1 MSIESGGQKPVAE
14 TGTRAPKTSRF
25 IPSRWM
31 AGYWLPARVLDTLT
45 QRLTPFRNRLA
56 AHQLARYLGWN
67 HSGSKRLGKPFPIL
81 RELLK
86 TDPDLKLSED
96 QIRGAIKTLLE
107 VEFITREPT
116 NGSKFERTPRSPTG
130 VRRKMHRFHFGP
142 EFAAA
147 FAYMIRKSPTRRG
160 KQGPIQ
166 KKEEKKPCLPRR
178 VGEIAPPK
186 PIRCKPTPE
195 TRVPGFDEHLGSLLR
210 GLRVSLRSPGRDR
223 RLGEDPV
230 HDPAEPRSP
239 DG

>member
-1 MSIESGGQKPVAE
+1 MSIESGGQRPVAE
-14 TGTRAPKTSRF
+14 TGTRAAKTSRF

-107 VEFITREPT
+107 V
-116 NGSKFERTPRSPTG
+116 
-130 VRRKMHRFHFGP
+130 
-142 EFAAA
+142 
-147 FAYMIRKSPTRRG
+147 G
-160 KQGPIQ
+160 K
-166 KKEEKKPCLPRR
+166 
-178 VGEIAPPK
+178 
-186 PIRCKPTPE
+186 
-195 TRVPGFDEHLGSLLR
+195 
-210 GLRVSLRSPGRDR
+210 
-223 RLGEDPV
+223 
-230 HDPAEPRSP
+230 
-239 DG
+239 